1 MKINNILRFSIIVSS
16 LLVANETYYLSD
28 IVVSSTKTKSTI
40 DDLPMQVTVITQD
53 EIENSGATSIADIL
67 INDGGISIMTSG
79 ANEQRISI
87 RGMKPSDTLYLMDG
101 KRINGSFT
109 DIGRLPSGMVERIE
123 IIKGSSSLLYGSDA
137 MGGVVNII
145 TKKNSDAFAGDIQ
158 VTHAKSK
165 NASDVNIFAN
175 KENISVRLFSSYLK
189 RDPYTKNKI
198 TDLFV
203 KQGSNFVS
211 PSNLTGPLGATNLNN
226 LPDTA
231 EFKKDY
237 EEKLETKSVSGGV
250 TYKFNDY
257 FKIDLDLSYLKEDK
271 ENDTVISYASN
282 YTSSGKTVIVNN
294 LAADQYDENRRV
306 TASTGFSLTPSEV
319 FELTY
324 TVAYSKYEK
333 DKKLYTRFWEEL
345 GYSSK
350 EDSAYGVD
358 ESVTRYVNHD
368 LLGAYKF
375 SKDNRIS
382 IGGEHR
388 TVNRQATGYSVD
400 DRRYSG
406 VFIQHE
412 YRPIK
417 KLNFVYGARYDKD
430 SNGESATSM
439 SFGGVYDVYKN
450 TKLKANYSEGF
461 RSPSD
466 EELYI
471 NQVTAV
477 GKQLLGSNIIVPGLK
492 NEAWELMSETSKT
505 IEIGVV
511 NSGSNYNL
519 EVSVFDTIIDDRISK
534 DPSIL
539 TYTTYINIDKT
550 QTRGYEIDLSL
561 YPIDELIT
569 KFTYIHIDAR
579 DESDNSKLLRTPEEL
594 ASMTIS
600 YFPIPKLELRSVTK
614 YTGKQVDTDG
624 DVAGYAITNIKVMQ
638 KDSFKNIDL
647 FAGVDNVFDK
657 TIPEQLGALQKS
669 YYYIGAKYKF

>member
-1 MKINNILRFSIIVSS
+1 MKINNFLRISLIVSS
-16 LLVANETYYLSD
+16 LLMANETYDLD
-28 IVVSSTKTKSTI
+28 QVVVSGTKTYSKLA
-40 DDLPMQVTVITQD
+40 DLPMQMSVITQD

-87 RGMKPSDTLYLMDG
+87 RGMKPDDTLYLMDG

-109 DIGRLPSGMVERIE
+109 DIGRLPAGMVERIE
-123 IIKGSSSLLYGSDA
+123 IVKGSSSLLYGSDA

-145 TKKNSDAFAGDIQ
+145 TKKSSDAFAGDVQ

-165 NASDVNIFAN
+165 NASDVNIFVN
-175 KENISVRLFSSYLK
+175 KENLSVRLFSSYLK
-189 RDPYTKNKI
+189 RDSYAKNKI

-203 KQGSNFVS
+203 KQGVS
-211 PSNLTGPLGATNLNN
+211 LVAPSSLTGPLGATNLKN

-237 EEKLETKSVSGGV
+237 QEKLETKSVSGGV

-257 FKIDLDLSYLKEDK
+257 FKIDLDLSYLKEKK
-271 ENDTVISYASN
+271 ENDTIVSYASN
-282 YTSSGKTVIVNN
+282 YKSNGKTVIVNN
-294 LAADQYDENRRV
+294 LAADQHDENRRV
-306 TASTGFSLTPSEV
+306 TASTGFLFTPSEN
-319 FELTY
+319 LDLAY
-324 TVAYSKYEK
+324 TIAYSKYEK
-333 DKKLYTRFWEEL
+333 DKKLYTSFWEEL
-345 GYSSK
+345 GYNSK

-358 ESVTRYVNHD
+358 ESVTIYINHD
-368 LLGAYKF
+368 LLGTYKF

-388 TVNRQATGYSVD
+388 TVNRTATGYSVD

-406 VFIQHE
+406 AFIQHE
-412 YRPIK
+412 YRPIEM
-417 KLNFVYGARYDKD
+417 LNFVYGARYDKD

-471 NQVTAV
+471 NQVTAI
-477 GKQLLGSNIIVPGLK
+477 GKHLLGSKVIVPGLK
-492 NEAWELMSETSKT
+492 DEAWELMSETSKT
-505 IEIGVV
+505 IEIGIV
-511 NSGSNYNL
+511 NSGKIYNL
-519 EVSVFDTIIDDRISK
+519 ELSVFDTKIYDRISK

-539 TYTTYINIDKT
+539 TYTTYINIDET
-550 QTRGYEIDLSL
+550 QTKGYEINLSL
-561 YPIDELIT
+561 YPINELIT
-569 KFTYIHIDAR
+569 KFTYISIDAR
-579 DESDNSKLLRTPEEL
+579 DESDDSKLLRTPEEL